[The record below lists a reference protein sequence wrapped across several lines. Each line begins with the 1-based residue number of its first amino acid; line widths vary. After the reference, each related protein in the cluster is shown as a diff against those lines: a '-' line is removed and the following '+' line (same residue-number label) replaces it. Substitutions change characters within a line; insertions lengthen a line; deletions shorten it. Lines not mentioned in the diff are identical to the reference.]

1 MTKILETL
9 KNAWQNIWFKWSL
22 VTAAILLVLV
32 ALAFIANWTINANL
46 SDKILSGVSLAQNDV
61 SGLGKDEA
69 RKVVQQKIDFLSRR
83 GFVYQHPLKTLTV
96 YPTVTS
102 LESADTSYPL
112 VSWDLEPSLDQVFA
126 WQEDKSIK
134 NFLPKLQ
141 ALIFKKNFPLNYQ
154 WDEQQHLAML
164 EAGLQDVLLA
174 KKEANFEIKN
184 NEVIFSPEQSG
195 QTFDFALAM
204 TETKKQITN
213 LENQDIILQVKVDEP
228 NIKQAE
234 LEKLKTN
241 ILKTKD
247 LGKFN
252 LSFEEEKW
260 EVKNTSWQKWLSA
273 KYKDKKIYLGFDKD
287 LVEKYFDLNG
297 IKEKIEVPVQD
308 ARFQVVNGRVKE
320 FATSRKGVV
329 LDWDNIIK
337 TLEEKL
343 ADEDLN
349 IVLATKEIE
358 PKITNSNV
366 NGLGITEIVGTGT
379 SDFTGSPKNRVH
391 NINVGADALNG
402 LLIAPQE
409 EFSLLNALG
418 EIDGEHGYLQELV
431 IKDNKTIPEFG
442 GGLCQIGTTVFRGAL
457 SSGLPITQR
466 RNHSYRVSYYEPAGT
481 DATIYSP
488 WPDFRFMNDTEKY
501 ILIQTRIEGTKLF
514 FDFWGTKDGR
524 EVIMT
529 EPVIYNIV
537 KPPEKKVIK
546 TTDLAPGQTKCT
558 ERAHNGADARFDYT
572 VKYPNQSE
580 AKEVTFYSH
589 YVPWQ
594 EVCLLGVTQEEL
606 DGEDNASSTPE
617 VIPPEEV
624 VPN

>member
-1 MTKILETL
+1 MWERFK
-9 KNAWQNIWFKWSL
+9 AWWQNVWFKWSL
-22 VTAAILLVLV
+22 IVAAILLVLA
-32 ALAFIANWTINANL
+32 ALAFAANWGINNSL
-46 SDKILSGVSLAQNDV
+46 SDKILKGVSLGANDL
-61 SGLGKDEA
+61 SGLSKDEA
-69 RKVVQQKIDFLSRR
+69 RKVLQQKIDFLSRR
-83 GFVYQHPLKTLTV
+83 GFVYQHPLKTLTI
-96 YPTVTS
+96 YPNVTS

-112 VSWDLEPSLDQVFA
+112 VSWDIEPSLDQIFA
-126 WQEDKSIK
+126 WQDDKSIK

-141 ALIFKKNFPLNYQ
+141 ALIFKKNFALNYQ
-154 WDEQQHLAML
+154 WDKEQHLAML
-164 EAGLQDVLLA
+164 EVGLQNVLLP

-184 NEVIFSPEQSG
+184 NEVIFRPEQSG
-195 QTFDFALAM
+195 QTFDFTLAM
-204 TETKKQITN
+204 AETKEQIAS
-213 LENQDIILQVKVDEP
+213 LQNQDIILQVQVDEP

-234 LEKLKTN
+234 LEKLKAD

-252 LSFEEEKW
+252 LSFAEEKW
-260 EVKNTSWQKWLSA
+260 EVKNQSWQKWLSA

-308 ARFQVVNGRVKE
+308 ARFQVVGGRVKE
-320 FATSRKGVV
+320 FATSQKGVS
-329 LDWDNIIK
+329 LDWENIVPS
-337 TLEEKL
+337 LEEKL
-343 ADEDLN
+343 ERGDLN
-349 IVLATKEIE
+349 ITLAVKEIE
-358 PKITNSNV
+358 PKITNNNV
-366 NGLGITEIVGTGT
+366 NGLGIAEIIGTGK
-379 SDFTGSPKNRVH
+379 SDFTGSPKNRIH
-391 NINVGADALNG
+391 NINVGAASVNG
-402 LLIAPQE
+402 ILIAPQE
-409 EFSLLNALG
+409 EFSLLKALG
-418 EIDGEHGYLQELV
+418 EIDGEHGYLEELV
-431 IKDNKTIPEFG
+431 IKDNKTTPEFG

-457 SSGLPITQR
+457 ASGLPITQR

-488 WPDFRFMNDTEKY
+488 WPDFRFINDTEKY

-529 EPVIYNIV
+529 DPVIYNIV
-537 KPPEKKVIK
+537 QPPEKKIIK
-546 TTDLAPGQTKCT
+546 TIDLEPGKTKCT

-572 VKYPNQSE
+572 VKYPNVE
-580 AKEVTFYSH
+580 EPKEITFYSH

-606 DGEDNASSTPE
+606 DAENNASSTPE
-617 VIPPEEV
+617 IIPPAEV

>member
-1 MTKILETL
+1 MLEI
-9 KNAWQNIWFKWSL
+9 KEFWRQNLWFKWSL
-22 VTAAILLVLV
+22 MTAAVLLLLVG
-32 ALAFIANWTINANL
+32 LAFAANWGINANL
-46 SDKILSGVSLAQNDV
+46 SDKILTGVSLGANDL
-61 SGLGKDEA
+61 SGLNKDEA
-69 RKVVQQKIDFLSRR
+69 RKVLQQKIDFLSRR

-96 YPTVTS
+96 YPNVTS

-112 VSWDLEPSLDQVFA
+112 VSWDIEPSLDQIFA
-126 WQEDKSIK
+126 WQNDKSIK

-141 ALIFKKNFPLNYQ
+141 ALVFKKNFPLSYQ

-164 EAGLQDVLLA
+164 EAGLQNVLLA

-184 NEVIFSPEQSG
+184 NEVSFTPEQSG
-195 QTFDFALAM
+195 QTFDFTAAM
-204 TETKKQITN
+204 VETKKQIAS
-213 LENQDIILQVKVDEP
+213 LQNQDIILQVKVDEP
-228 NIKQAE
+228 NIKQSE
-234 LEKLKTN
+234 LEKLKTD

-252 LSFEEEKW
+252 LAFGEEKW

-297 IKEKIEVPVQD
+297 VKEKIEVPVQD
-308 ARFQVVNGRVKE
+308 ARFQVVGGRVKE
-320 FATSRKGVV
+320 FATSQKGVV
-329 LDWDNIIK
+329 LDWENIIN

-343 ADEDLN
+343 ASQDLN
-349 IVLATKEIE
+349 ITLATKEIE

-366 NGLGITEIVGTGT
+366 NGLGITEIIGTGK

-391 NINVGADALNG
+391 NINVGADSLNG
-402 LLIAPQE
+402 ILIAPQE
-409 EFSLLNALG
+409 EFSLLKALG

-457 SSGLPITQR
+457 ASGLPITQR

-546 TTDLAPGQTKCT
+546 TTDLEPGKTKCT

-606 DGEDNASSTPE
+606 DGENNASSTPE
-617 VIPPEEV
+617 VIPPAEV
-624 VPN
+624 QSN

>member
-1 MTKILETL
+1 MLDTMK
-9 KNAWQNIWFKWSL
+9 AWWQNLWFKWSL
-22 VTAAILLVLV
+22 LTVTILLVLMG
-32 ALAFIANWTINANL
+32 LAYVANWTINANL
-46 SDKILSGVSLAQNDV
+46 ADKILTGVSLGSNDL
-61 SGLGKDEA
+61 SHLNKDEA
-69 RKVVQQKIDFLSRR
+69 RKVLQQKIDFLSRR

-96 YPTVTS
+96 YPNVTS

-112 VSWDLEPSLDQVFA
+112 VSWDVEPSLDQIFA
-126 WQEDKSIK
+126 WQNDKSIK

-141 ALIFKKNFPLNYQ
+141 ALVFKKNFPLNYQ
-154 WDEQQHLAML
+154 WDEQQHLSML
-164 EAGLQDVLLA
+164 QAGLQNVLLA

-184 NEVIFSPEQSG
+184 NEVTFTSEQSG
-195 QTFDFALAM
+195 QTFDFAIAM
-204 TETKKQITN
+204 AETKKQIAS
-213 LENQDIILQVKVDEP
+213 LQNQDIILQVTIDEP

-234 LEKLKTN
+234 LEKLKTD

-252 LSFEEEKW
+252 LTFGEEKW
-260 EVKNTSWQKWLSA
+260 EVKNSSWQKWLSA

-287 LVEKYFDLNG
+287 SVEKYFDLNS

-308 ARFQVVNGRVKE
+308 ARFQVVGGRVKE
-320 FATSRKGVV
+320 FATSQKGVV
-329 LDWDNIIK
+329 LDWENIIK

-343 ADEDLN
+343 VAQDLN
-349 IVLATKEIE
+349 IILATKEIE
-358 PKITNSNV
+358 PKITNNNV
-366 NGLGITEIVGTGT
+366 NDLGIAEIIGTGK

-391 NINVGADALNG
+391 NINVGAASVNG
-402 LLIAPQE
+402 VLIAPQE
-409 EFSLLNALG
+409 EFSLLKTLG
-418 EIDGEHGYLQELV
+418 EIDGEHGYLEELV
-431 IKDNKTIPEFG
+431 IKDNKTTPEFG

-457 SSGLPITQR
+457 ASGLPITQR

-488 WPDFRFMNDTEKY
+488 WPDFKFMNDTEQY

-529 EPVIYNIV
+529 DPVVYNIV
-537 KPPEKKVIK
+537 QPPEKKIIK
-546 TTDLAPGQTKCT
+546 TIDLEPGKTKCT

-606 DGEDNASSTPE
+606 DGANNTSSTPE
-617 VIPPEEV
+617 VIQPAEV
-624 VPN
+624 APN